1 MENMKPRKIILMAA
15 CFVLLIIC
23 IVQGVTS
30 AINPVKTL
38 ALDES
43 PDFILIENASS
54 TVELYLDGTTWY
66 VGHNDFQ
73 AERASADSIVNSIKE
88 VKVLDSIGKLGSD
101 EFNDRFDLDGK
112 ACVVTAK
119 KGEKILRT
127 LRVGKTSSTGSQT
140 YLNVDGS
147 RDIYLVSGNLQ
158 SIFNKTE
165 DSLKSKTV
173 YSISASNI
181 NAVSV
186 STRSES
192 FGIERNT
199 SLEDDAP
206 AWVFSGSGEEA
217 DSGKVDAWLNQL
229 ATCSATEWIDD
240 NRAVPSEKTAT
251 VEISATEGK
260 IVVEIFQE
268 DSGDGVKYICTSS
281 RTPHKFELSETACAK
296 YKKASS
302 ELKK

>member
-1 MENMKPRKIILMAA
+1 MKPRKIILIAA
-15 CFVLLIIC
+15 CLVILVIC

-43 PDFILIENASS
+43 PDFISIETSS
-54 TVELYLDGTTWY
+54 SKVELYLDGTTWY
-66 VGHNDFQ
+66 VGHDNFQ
-73 AERASADSIVNSIKE
+73 AERGSADSIVNSIKE
-88 VKVLDSIGKLGSD
+88 VKVLDSVGKLRSD
-101 EFNDRFDLDGK
+101 EFNDKFDLDGK

-119 KGEKILRT
+119 KGEKVLRT
-127 LRVGKTSSTGSQT
+127 LRVGKASSTGSQT
-140 YLNVDGS
+140 YINVDNS
-147 RDIYLVSGNLQ
+147 QDIYLVSGNLQ
-158 SIFNKTE
+158 SVFNKTE

-173 YSISASNI
+173 YSIASSSISA
-181 NAVSV
+181 VTV
-186 STRSES
+186 TTKQES
-192 FGIERNT
+192 FGIEKNT
-199 SLEDDAP
+199 SLEEGAP
-206 AWVFSGSGEEA
+206 AWIFSGSGEEA

-229 ATCSATEWIDD
+229 ATCSATAWEDD
-240 NRAVPSEKTAT
+240 SRTMPSEKTAT

-268 DSGDGVKYICTSS
+268 DSGDGIKYICTSS

-296 YKKASS
+296 YKKPSS